1 MVSLKHPL
9 DPVSR
14 GSVSG
19 RQLDKGGM
27 AQSGV
32 GLIDLKHV
40 LVILSL
46 NCVLFAFI
54 FSVLVCAF
62 IFVLYFKLECEFKAL
77 HNHL

>member
-1 MVSLKHPL
+1 MVVKDEVPL
-9 DPVSR
+9 E
-14 GSVSG
+14 
-19 RQLDKGGM
+19 LDLLS
-27 AQSGV
+27 QSTSF
-32 GLIDLKHV
+32 LQDLKHV